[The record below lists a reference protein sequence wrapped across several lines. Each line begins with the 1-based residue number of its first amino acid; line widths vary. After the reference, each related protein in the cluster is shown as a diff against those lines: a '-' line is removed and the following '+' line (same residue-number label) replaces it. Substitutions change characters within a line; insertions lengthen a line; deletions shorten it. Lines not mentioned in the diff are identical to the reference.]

1 MKRIYLVLG
10 FFAFCLASR
19 AQEPTSV
26 DTESTFR
33 TITFDL
39 LSPFYPKRL
48 LSSGENSPHLTRW
61 RLGYLHQLN
70 QRWAVGADFGYG
82 NKSLAVFRERED
94 YRLYEFRPE
103 LFYLLLQK
111 RKTRVYFSFQPFYI
125 FHTETLRNKS
135 VFAEGLGRV
144 SFDRADYKR
153 IKYGFTFN
161 YGFLFP
167 LFPSTRL
174 NVYTGGGLKRR
185 ENHYGSFVNL
195 APSPY
200 HEDHFPPYYD
210 SYLPLT
216 EFEFAFG
223 LKAYFFLRKAHETSA
238 SKVKRRV

>member
-1 MKRIYLVLG
+1 MKRISLVAIC
-10 FFAFCLASR
+10 FAFWCSSR
-19 AQEPTSV
+19 AQEQTSA
-26 DTESTFR
+26 DMERPFKA
-33 TITFDL
+33 ITFDL

-48 LSSGENSPHLTRW
+48 LSSSENSPHLTRW
-61 RLGYLHQLN
+61 RLGYRHQLD
-70 QRWAVGADFGYG
+70 QRWAIGADFGYG
-82 NKSLAVFRERED
+82 NKSLAVFKERED

-103 LFYLLLQK
+103 LLYLLLPK

-125 FHTETLRNKS
+125 FHAETLRNKS

-144 SFDRADYKR
+144 SFDQADYQR

-174 NVYTGGGLKRR
+174 SVYTGGGLKRR
-185 ENHYGSFVNL
+185 ENHYSSFVNL

-210 SYLPLT
+210 SYVPLT
-216 EFEFAFG
+216 EFEFSFG
-223 LKAYFFLRKAHETSA
+223 VKAYFFLEPKNP
-238 SKVKRRV
+238 